1 MSESK
6 FRRYSDTQLTAYS
19 QKRRYA
25 TRDLFERFIKE
36 IDFIIDESTVEYTPV
51 DQVTKEE
58 LETYNAEVD
67 KLLLEIDKIVEK
79 LNSVEGAYEE
89 DIGEYIDEFN
99 NIVARFTVDLVNK
112 LTKYDNPEAL
122 VKSAYYNI
130 KNTLK
135 LKIENLDSLGEPVLD
150 YNSFTSNTSLMK
162 NDLVKIPTDTEIV
175 REGEVYLQKDK
186 WISIGDFY
194 AENFIGDNTNNSYI
208 FAFELIMKSD
218 TQYLKGVCSYTLE
231 SGFSVYLDYF
241 VSNVENDND
250 DIELIFFKEQNAPIH
265 LNRFF
270 LIASGSGK
278 YKIIIKSII
287 GKNLNY
293 FLTYHD
299 LTSIPKRLVYQI
311 FDTPPNTKY
320 DWSNRS
326 DVINI
331 NYVVTLKPNTFG
343 LMSSDLNVN
352 KVKIEYSE
360 QNDMKLQLISVDVD
374 NATAKIED
382 VSDDGSMEVE
392 SVIRKD
398 DTDLYGPQFLYDI
411 FKDKLDDNRIY
422 QFIGTIRVNGKL
434 YKVSNVR
441 IKKSGNGD
449 FGLIQFFLDKD
460 QRITEN
466 VNNFEKIEI
475 PEINPLLR

>member
-6 FRRYSDTQLTAYS
+6 YRRYSDTQLTAYS

-67 KLLLEIDKIVEK
+67 KLLLEIDKIIEK

-135 LKIENLDSLGEPVLD
+135 LKIENLNSLGEPVLD

-175 REGEVYLQKDK
+175 REGKVYLQKDK
-186 WISIGDFY
+186 WVCLCELYCDFFKNDSN
-194 AENFIGDNTNNSYI
+194 EPI
-208 FAFELIMKSD
+208 FAFELILKSD
-218 TQYLKGVCSYTLE
+218 FQYLKCICSYT
-231 SGFSVYLDYF
+231 SVTGFSVYVDYF
-241 VSNVENDND
+241 VSNLQNDLD
-250 DIELIFFKEQNAPIH
+250 DIEIVPVFNTVMSDKSLYYIF
-265 LNRFF
+265 L
-270 LIASGSGK
+270 SGVGK
-278 YKIIIKSII
+278 YKCILKPLMGDFRSYDIRTFNNIYLKPRDVEL
-287 GKNLNY
+287 K
-293 FLTYHD
+293 
-299 LTSIPKRLVYQI
+299 
-311 FDTPPNTKY
+311 KY
-320 DWSNRS
+320 DFTIDNSFQ
-326 DVINI
+326 VNI
-331 NYVVTLKPNTFG
+331 NNIVTLKPNTFG

-382 VSDDGSMEVE
+382 ISDDGSMEVE

>member
-58 LETYNAEVD
+58 LETYNVEVD

-99 NIVARFTVDLVNK
+99 NIVARFNVDLVNK
-112 LTKYDNPEAL
+112 LTKYDDPEAL

-130 KNTLK
+130 KNALK
-135 LKIENLDSLGEPVLD
+135 LKIENLNSLGEPVLD

-175 REGEVYLQKDK
+175 REGEVYLQKDN
-186 WISIGDFY
+186 WTVICEFYSDF
-194 AENFIGDNTNNSYI
+194 FINITEPI
-208 FAFELIMKSD
+208 IAFELIMKSD
-218 TQYLKGVCSYTLE
+218 TQYLKSIFSYTIE
-231 SGFSVYLDYF
+231 TNISVYVDYF
-241 VSNVENDND
+241 VSNIDND
-250 DIELIFFKEQNAPIH
+250 FNNLEFVILKDEQMPDKS
-265 LNRFF
+265 LFR
-270 LIASGSGK
+270 LCVSGHEK
-278 YKIIIKSII
+278 YKFILKPIICKQLKLIDDRLLDRIYVGGATIYTKLHKS
-287 GKNLNY
+287 G
-293 FLTYHD
+293 
-299 LTSIPKRLVYQI
+299 
-311 FDTPPNTKY
+311 
-320 DWSNRS
+320 
-326 DVINI
+326 INI
-331 NYVVTLKPNTFG
+331 NNIVTLKPNTFG

-398 DTDLYGPQFLYDI
+398 NTDLYGPQFLYDI

>member
-6 FRRYSDTQLTAYS
+6 FRRYSDIQLTAYS

-130 KNTLK
+130 KNILK
-135 LKIENLDSLGEPVLD
+135 LKIENLNSLGEPVLD

-175 REGEVYLQKDK
+175 REGEVYLQKDT
-186 WISIGDFY
+186 WIVLSELYCDFFKNDSN
-194 AENFIGDNTNNSYI
+194 EPI
-208 FAFELIMKSD
+208 FAFELILKSD
-218 TQYLKGVCSYTLE
+218 SQYLKCICSYASVT
-231 SGFSVYLDYF
+231 GFSVYVDYF
-241 VSNVENDND
+241 VSNLQNDNNV
-250 DIELIFFKEQNAPIH
+250 IELVPTFNYMMPDKSLYYINI
-265 LNRFF
+265 
-270 LIASGSGK
+270 SGVGK
-278 YKIIIKSII
+278 YKFIIKPLVGKFRSYDFRTFKKTYTLTRYNI
-287 GKNLNY
+287 GIN
-293 FLTYHD
+293 
-299 LTSIPKRLVYQI
+299 
-311 FDTPPNTKY
+311 KY
-320 DWSNRS
+320 DLSNS
-326 DVINI
+326 TDSQLNI
-331 NYVVTLKPNTFG
+331 NNIVTLKPNTFG

-398 DTDLYGPQFLYDI
+398 NTDLYGPQFLYDI

-475 PEINPLLR
+475 PETNPLLR

>member
-99 NIVARFTVDLVNK
+99 NIVARFNVDLVNK
-112 LTKYDNPEAL
+112 LTKYDDPETL
-122 VKSAYYNI
+122 VKSAYYTI
-130 KNTLK
+130 KNVLK
-135 LKIENLDSLGEPVLD
+135 LKIENLNSLGEPVLD

-175 REGEVYLQKDK
+175 REGEVFLQKDK
-186 WISIGDFY
+186 WVSLGDFY
-194 AENFIGDNTNNSYI
+194 AENFIEDTANDSYI

-218 TQYLKGVCSYTLE
+218 TQYLKGICSYASE

-250 DIELIFFKEQNAPIH
+250 DIELIFFKEENIRPK
-265 LNRFF
+265 NRFF
-270 LIASGSGK
+270 LIASGSNK
-278 YKIIIKSII
+278 YKIIIKPII

-293 FLTYHD
+293 FLSHTVSFLD
-299 LTSIPKRLVYQI
+299 PKRLAYQI

-326 DVINI
+326 DAINI
-331 NYVVTLKPNTFG
+331 NNIVTLKPNTFG

>member
-36 IDFIIDESTVEYTPV
+36 IDFIIDESTVEYTPI

-67 KLLLEIDKIVEK
+67 KLLLEIDKIIEK

-112 LTKYDNPEAL
+112 LTKYDDPEAL
-122 VKSAYYNI
+122 VKSVYYNI
-130 KNTLK
+130 KNVLK
-135 LKIENLDSLGEPVLD
+135 LKIENLNSLGEPVLD

-162 NDLVKIPTDTEIV
+162 NDLVKIPTDTEII
-175 REGEVYLQKDK
+175 REGEVYLQKDN
-186 WISIGDFY
+186 WVVICELYCDFFKNGSVY
-194 AENFIGDNTNNSYI
+194 PI
-208 FAFELIMKSD
+208 FAFELILKSD
-218 TQYLKGVCSYTLE
+218 SQYLKCICSYTSE
-231 SGFSVYLDYF
+231 SGFSVYTDYF
-241 VSNVENDND
+241 VSNKDND
-250 DIELIFFKEQNAPIH
+250 PDIIEITMIFNTEMRDKSLYYI
-265 LNRFF
+265 L
-270 LIASGSGK
+270 LSGSGK
-278 YKIIIKSII
+278 YRSVIKPII
-287 GKNLNY
+287 GNFRSYDIRTLNNIY
-293 FLTYHD
+293 LKPGED
-299 LTSIPKRLVYQI
+299 KRG
-311 FDTPPNTKY
+311 KY
-320 DWSNRS
+320 DFTN
-326 DVINI
+326 DNPAQFNI
-331 NYVVTLKPNTFG
+331 NNIVTLKPNTFG

-398 DTDLYGPQFLYDI
+398 NTDLYGPQFLYDI

-475 PEINPLLR
+475 PETNPLLR

>member
-6 FRRYSDTQLTAYS
+6 FRRYSDTQLTSYS

-58 LETYNAEVD
+58 LKTYNAEVD

-99 NIVARFTVDLVNK
+99 NIVARFNVDLVNK

-130 KNTLK
+130 KNILK
-135 LKIENLDSLGEPVLD
+135 LKIENLNSLGEPVLD

-186 WISIGDFY
+186 WVLLGDFY
-194 AENFIGDNTNNSYI
+194 TENFINSIDNETRI
-208 FAFELIMKSD
+208 LAFELIMKSD
-218 TQYLKGVCSYTLE
+218 TQYLKGVCTYTKE
-231 SGFSVYLDYF
+231 CGFSLYLDYF
-241 VSNVENDND
+241 VSNDIEDND
-250 DIELIFFKEQNAPIH
+250 VIELVPFDEMNVDYPNMLYI
-265 LNRFF
+265 L
-270 LIASGSGK
+270 ASGSGK
-278 YKIIIKSII
+278 YKFITKPII
-287 GKNLNY
+287 GKYLNY
-293 FLTYHD
+293 MVNFTRILPQTF
-299 LTSIPKRLVYQI
+299 I
-311 FDTPPNTKY
+311 TPPTTKY
-320 DWSNRS
+320 DWGNRS
-326 DVINI
+326 NTINI
-331 NYVVTLKPNTFG
+331 NNIVTLKPNTFG

-382 VSDDGSMEVE
+382 LSDDGSMEVE

>member
-6 FRRYSDTQLTAYS
+6 FRRYSDTQLTSYS

-58 LETYNAEVD
+58 LKTYNAEVD

-99 NIVARFTVDLVNK
+99 NIVARFNVDLGNK

-130 KNTLK
+130 KNILK
-135 LKIENLDSLGEPVLD
+135 LKIENLNSLGEPVLD

-186 WISIGDFY
+186 WVLLGDFY
-194 AENFIGDNTNNSYI
+194 TENFINSIDNETRI
-208 FAFELIMKSD
+208 LAFELIMKSD
-218 TQYLKGVCSYTLE
+218 TQYLKGVCTYTKE
-231 SGFSVYLDYF
+231 CGFSLYLDYF
-241 VSNVENDND
+241 VSNDIEDND
-250 DIELIFFKEQNAPIH
+250 VIELVPFDEMNVDYPNMLYI
-265 LNRFF
+265 L
-270 LIASGSGK
+270 ASGSGK
-278 YKIIIKSII
+278 YKFITKPII
-287 GKNLNY
+287 GKYLNY
-293 FLTYHD
+293 MVNFTRILPQTF
-299 LTSIPKRLVYQI
+299 I
-311 FDTPPNTKY
+311 TPPTTKY
-320 DWSNRS
+320 DWGNRS
-326 DVINI
+326 NTINI
-331 NYVVTLKPNTFG
+331 NNIVTLKPNTFG

-382 VSDDGSMEVE
+382 LSDDGSMEVE